1 MRLYCISIR
10 IFRQNTDFI
19 YEYFV
24 EYKLHHA
31 TWRGIDVSQIL
42 MDSASPVDRFC
53 HFRPEKHTLVLK
65 RVARNILMCNQ
76 GRVAGTLNAVINFR
90 VTQIAENFLTS

>member
-1 MRLYCISIR
+1 MDITYLRVRKHFYCISIR

-31 TWRGIDVSQIL
+31 TWCSFDVSQIRI
-42 MDSASPVDRFC
+42 DIAS
-53 HFRPEKHTLVLK
+53 KNLK
-65 RVARNILMCNQ
+65 FVSL
-76 GRVAGTLNAVINFR
+76 
-90 VTQIAENFLTS
+90 